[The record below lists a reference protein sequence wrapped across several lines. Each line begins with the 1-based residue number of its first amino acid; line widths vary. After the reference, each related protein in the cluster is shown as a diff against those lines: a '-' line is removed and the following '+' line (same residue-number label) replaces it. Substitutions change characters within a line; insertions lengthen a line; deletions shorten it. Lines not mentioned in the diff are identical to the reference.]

1 MATMR
6 GSQRYQIKQRDARF
20 QFQCKTWR
28 LRVGKAS
35 GPRSQTS
42 NNKIASTIG
51 YMAPKYVSI
60 GRASKESNV
69 YSFGVVALEIA
80 TGRKANDLMKHGD
93 TEIGLIEWVWDHYGR
108 GKLTLA
114 IDEILQK
121 EYNEREVKCLMIVEL
136 WCAHPDNNLGPTI
149 RQAIQV
155 LCFEA
160 ALPDLPSKK
169 PVPMY
174 HVPTPN
180 IVSQGASLTTTLQA
194 GR

>member
-1 MATMR
+1 
-6 GSQRYQIKQRDARF
+6 
-20 QFQCKTWR
+20 
-28 LRVGKAS
+28 
-35 GPRSQTS
+35 
-42 NNKIASTIG
+42 
-51 YMAPKYVSI
+51 
-60 GRASKESNV
+60 
-69 YSFGVVALEIA
+69 
-80 TGRKANDLMKHGD
+80 MKHGD

-194 GR
+194 GPVLLETTKFVSLENYSAADFFVYETEILHTSSPHELRTKKWGTCSIKIWICS